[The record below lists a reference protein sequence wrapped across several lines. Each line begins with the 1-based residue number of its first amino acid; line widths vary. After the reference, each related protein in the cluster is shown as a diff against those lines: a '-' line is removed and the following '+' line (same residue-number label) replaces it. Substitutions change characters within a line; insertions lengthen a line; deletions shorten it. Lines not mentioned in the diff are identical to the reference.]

1 MSWIH
6 ETRLTW
12 LQAAAVRVL
21 KTGKIPTHLAVIM
34 DGNRRF
40 AKKQNMQ
47 CVEGHLHGFEKLS
60 EVLFWCSELGITE
73 VTVYAFSIENFK
85 RSKEEVDGL
94 MDLALKKLE
103 SLLNEMEK
111 IHEKGLCV
119 RVLGNL
125 SYLPVEV
132 QKVIADVVL
141 QTQHNTRC
149 YLNICISYT
158 SREEM
163 CNAIQELAAG
173 VQEGLLSPDDVTE
186 ESLSHALYSRNSKD
200 PALVIRTSG
209 EVRLSDFL
217 LWQSSHSVLEFVSVL
232 WPEFSI
238 WHLLAAVLWYQR
250 QESLLEQL
258 RQENPKETSHEESG
272 GVNQEAIQQFLEN
285 VETRWQKKLHAMRLG
300 QTTQKLV
307 MNCV

>member
-6 ETRLTW
+6 ETKLTW

-21 KTGKIPTHLAVIM
+21 KAGKIPTHLAVIM

-40 AKKQNMQ
+40 ARKQNMQ
-47 CVEGHLHGFEKLS
+47 CIEGHLHGFDKLA
-60 EVLFWCSELGITE
+60 EVLFWCSELGIME

-94 MDLALKKLE
+94 MNLALKKLE
-103 SLLNEMEK
+103 HLVKEMDK
-111 IHEKGLCV
+111 LHEKGVCV

-125 SYLPVEV
+125 SYLPVEI
-132 QKVIADVVL
+132 QRIIADVVL
-141 QTQHNTRC
+141 QTQKNTGC
-149 YLNICISYT
+149 YLNVCLSYT
-158 SREEM
+158 SRDEM

-173 VQEGLLSPDDVTE
+173 VQDGLLSPNDITE
-186 ESLSHALYSRNSKD
+186 EALSQALYSRKSKD
-200 PALVIRTSG
+200 PDLVIRTSG

-250 QESLLEQL
+250 QESLLKQL
-258 RQENPKETSHEESG
+258 RQAKSQEPSLEFQG
-272 GVNQEAIQQFLEN
+272 ANQEAIQQFVDN
-285 VETRWQKKLHAMRLG
+285 VERRWQKRLHAMRLG

-307 MNCV
+307 FNCV

>member
-163 CNAIQELAAG
+163 CNEYKNWLPVFKRVFCLPMTSQKSPSAMHCTAGTAKTLPWSLELREKFA
-173 VQEGLLSPDDVTE
+173 
-186 ESLSHALYSRNSKD
+186 
-200 PALVIRTSG
+200 
-209 EVRLSDFL
+209 
-217 LWQSSHSVLEFVSVL
+217 
-232 WPEFSI
+232 
-238 WHLLAAVLWYQR
+238 
-250 QESLLEQL
+250 
-258 RQENPKETSHEESG
+258 
-272 GVNQEAIQQFLEN
+272 
-285 VETRWQKKLHAMRLG
+285 
-300 QTTQKLV
+300 
-307 MNCV
+307 

>member
-6 ETRLTW
+6 ETKLTW

-21 KTGKIPTHLAVIM
+21 KAGKIPTHLAVIM

-40 AKKQNMQ
+40 ARKQNMQ
-47 CVEGHLHGFEKLS
+47 CIEGHLHGFDKLA
-60 EVLFWCSELGITE
+60 EVLFWCSELGIME

-94 MDLALKKLE
+94 MNLALKKLE
-103 SLLNEMEK
+103 HLVKEMDK
-111 IHEKGLCV
+111 LHEKGVCV

-125 SYLPVEV
+125 SYLPVEI
-132 QKVIADVVL
+132 QRVIADVVL
-141 QTQHNTRC
+141 QTQKNTGC
-149 YLNICISYT
+149 YLNVCLSYT
-158 SREEM
+158 SRDEM

-173 VQEGLLSPDDVTE
+173 VQDGLLSPNDITE
-186 ESLSHALYSRNSKD
+186 EALSQALYSRKSKD
-200 PALVIRTSG
+200 PDLVIRTSG

-250 QESLLEQL
+250 QESLLKQL
-258 RQENPKETSHEESG
+258 RQAKSQEPSLEFQG
-272 GVNQEAIQQFLEN
+272 ANQEAIQQFVDN
-285 VETRWQKKLHAMRLG
+285 VERRWQKRLHAMRLG

-307 MNCV
+307 FNCV

>member
-6 ETRLTW
+6 ETKLTW

-21 KTGKIPTHLAVIM
+21 KAGKIPTHLAVIM

-40 AKKQNMQ
+40 ARKQNMQ
-47 CVEGHLHGFEKLS
+47 CIEGHLHGFDKLA
-60 EVLFWCSELGITE
+60 EVLFWCSELGIME

-94 MDLALKKLE
+94 MNLALKKMEHLVK
-103 SLLNEMEK
+103 EMDK
-111 IHEKGLCV
+111 LHEKGVCV

-125 SYLPVEV
+125 SYLPVEI
-132 QKVIADVVL
+132 QRIIADVVL
-141 QTQHNTRC
+141 QTQKNTGC
-149 YLNICISYT
+149 YLNVCLSYT
-158 SREEM
+158 SRDEM

-173 VQEGLLSPDDVTE
+173 VQDGLLSPNDITE
-186 ESLSHALYSRNSKD
+186 EALSQALYSRKSKD
-200 PALVIRTSG
+200 PDLVIRTSG

-250 QESLLEQL
+250 QESLLKQL
-258 RQENPKETSHEESG
+258 RQAKSQEPSLEFQG
-272 GVNQEAIQQFLEN
+272 ANQEAIQQFVDN
-285 VETRWQKKLHAMRLG
+285 VERRWQKRLHAMRLG

-307 MNCV
+307 FNCV